1 MNSKLRDQQC
11 LYSLPIPSAQ
21 SLCLTQ
27 IPPRPSA
34 SLLLPPIL
42 AVSMGSNSTHE
53 FPAPVGGVP
62 FPIDFAPS
70 ILFAILYGLMVPVVV
85 FRMVHPRSR
94 NGVLIGT
101 TVFSIER

>member
-1 MNSKLRDQQC
+1 MSSKLRDQKHT
-11 LYSLPIPSAQ
+11 YSLLIPSVP

-94 NGVLIGT
+94 NGVLICT